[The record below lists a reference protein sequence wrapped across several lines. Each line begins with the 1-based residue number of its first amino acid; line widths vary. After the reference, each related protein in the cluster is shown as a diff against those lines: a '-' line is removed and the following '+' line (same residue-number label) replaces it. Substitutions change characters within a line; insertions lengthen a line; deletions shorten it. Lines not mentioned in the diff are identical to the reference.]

1 MFEKFG
7 EFDSF
12 EEINRAAAA
21 QLKEGD
27 TEAVLAIAEENG
39 LDREDAEDFCTG
51 AIDELTT
58 ASLAAVGKLDAEA
71 KELQLK
77 GMMMDWQDS
86 IAERC
91 LEDRTLA
98 VAVRRKGKRLEQC
111 MGEILKAGFRKKEE
125 IHKKIVKV
133 AGLNPPLYIGM
144 PGKAE
149 IRKIVENYYLGEKK

>member
-39 LDREDAEDFCTG
+39 LDTEDFCTG

-77 GMMMDWQDS
+77 GMMLDWKDS

-144 PGKAE
+144 PGKAD

>member
-21 QLKEGD
+21 QLEEGD
-27 TEAVLAIAEENG
+27 VEAVMAIAEENG

-77 GMMMDWQDS
+77 GMMLDWKDY

-91 LEDRTLA
+91 LEERTLA
-98 VAVRRKGKRLEQC
+98 IAVRKKGKRLEQC
-111 MGEILKAGFRKKEE
+111 MGEILKAGFQKKEE
-125 IHKKIVKV
+125 ISQKIVKA
-133 AGLNPPLYIGM
+133 AGLKPPIYIGM

-149 IRKIVENYYLGEKK
+149 IRKIVEKYYLGEEK